1 MNHLI
6 CSLALLCLLTPYSLT
21 LPTDVSSSDSTEA
34 VLGDSDI
41 SLDDLLDTISESEAI
56 VDEKAVTHNTEEPME
71 SELEKETID
80 DASSDG
86 TPKDVLIVPEED
98 SNKLSEIKSRSRSFQ
113 SSGIIT
119 RVGHKG
125 PCK

>member
-1 MNHLI
+1 MNRLI

-34 VLGDSDI
+34 VLGSDT
-41 SLDDLLDTISESEAI
+41 SLDDLLDTISESEFL
-56 VDEKAVTHNTEEPME
+56 VDEKAVTDTEVPTE
-71 SELEKETID
+71 SELDKEIID

-86 TPKDVLIVPEED
+86 TSKDVLIVPEED
-98 SNKLSEIKSRSRSFQ
+98 SNKLSEIKSQSRSFQ

>member
-1 MNHLI
+1 MIRLI

-21 LPTDVSSSDSTEA
+21 LPTDVSRSDSTEA
-34 VLGDSDI
+34 VLGDNDI
-41 SLDDLLDTISESEAI
+41 SLDDLLDTISESEA
-56 VDEKAVTHNTEEPME
+56 VTDTEVPTE
-71 SELEKETID
+71 SELDKEIID

-86 TPKDVLIVPEED
+86 TSKDVLIVPEKD
-98 SNKLSEIKSRSRSFQ
+98 SNILSEIKSQSRSFQ

-119 RVGHKG
+119 RFGHEG

>member
-1 MNHLI
+1 MNRLI
-6 CSLALLCLLTPYSLT
+6 CSLALFCLLTPYSLT
-21 LPTDVSSSDSTEA
+21 LPTDVSRSDSTEA

-41 SLDDLLDTISESEAI
+41 PLDDLLDTISESESL
-56 VDEKAVTHNTEEPME
+56 VDEKAVTDTVVPTE
-71 SELEKETID
+71 SELDKEIID

-86 TPKDVLIVPEED
+86 TSKDVLIVPEED
-98 SNKLSEIKSRSRSFQ
+98 SNKLSEIKSQSRSFQ